1 MLDEFLI
8 LEEDKENGGYTIRE
22 ANINEGSG
30 HYEKK
35 QIAKMYLEQLEN
47 SNQFDELCGKL

>member
-8 LEEDKENGGYTIRE
+8 IEEDKENGGYTIRE
-22 ANINEGSG
+22 ANINEGGG

-47 SNQFDELCGKL
+47 SNQFDELCSKL